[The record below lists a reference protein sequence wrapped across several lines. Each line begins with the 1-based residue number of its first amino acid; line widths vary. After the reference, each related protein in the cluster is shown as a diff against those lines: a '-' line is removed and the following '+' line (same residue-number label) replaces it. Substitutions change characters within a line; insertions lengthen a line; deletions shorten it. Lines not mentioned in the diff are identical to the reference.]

1 MLLWLAEGGLTMKR
15 LKVLVIVKENSNDLE
30 LMLTKEV
37 AVITDTLEQSGFEAV
52 VASASGQPMV
62 TAATTLTPDLKLKDV
77 KVVDYAGIIIP
88 CMAPRMA
95 APEVPKVAAIVK
107 EAVAEGK
114 PVAAQFSS
122 ILILAEAGVLSGK
135 KYAYLTRRI
144 FRPSR
149 QSAQEE
155 MAAEHSTLKDA
166 MYSGYG
172 VVQDGKIITSAVC
185 PLAAK
190 RRGLQ
195 DGTTKLTKALI
206 TELTGE
212 K

>member
-1 MLLWLAEGGLTMKR
+1 MKR
-15 LKVLVIVKENSNDLE
+15 LKVLVIVKENSSELE

-88 CMAPRMA
+88 CMAPPPRMA

-107 EAVAEGK
+107 ETVAEGK
-114 PVAAQFSS
+114 PVAAQVSS
-122 ILILAEAGVLSGK
+122 IPILAEAGVLSGK
-135 KYAYLTRRI
+135 KYAFIT
-144 FRPSR
+144 
-149 QSAQEE
+149 EE
-155 MAAEHSTLKDA
+155 RAAEHSTLKDA
-166 MYSGYG
+166 MYSGNG
-172 VVQDGKIITSAVC
+172 VVQDGKIITSGVC
-185 PLAAK
+185 PMGAK
-190 RRGLQ
+190 RRGLP

>member
-1 MLLWLAEGGLTMKR
+1 MKR
-15 LKVLVIVKENSNDLE
+15 LKVLVIVKEKSNDLE

-88 CMAPRMA
+88 CMAPPPRMA

-155 MAAEHSTLKDA
+155 RAAEHTTLKDA
-166 MYSGYG
+166 IYSGYG

-190 RRGLQ
+190 HRGLQ

>member
-15 LKVLVIVKENSNDLE
+15 LKVLVIVKENSSELE

-52 VASASGQPMV
+52 VASVSGQPMV

-77 KVVDYAGIIIP
+77 KVVDYTGFIIP
-88 CMAPRMA
+88 CMM
-95 APEVPKVAAIVK
+95 APEAPNVAAIVK
-107 EAVAEGK
+107 EAVGEGK
-114 PVAAQFSS
+114 PVAAQVSS
-122 ILILAEAGVLSGK
+122 IPILAEAGVLSGK
-135 KYAYLTRRI
+135 KYAFIT
-144 FRPSR
+144 
-149 QSAQEE
+149 EE
-155 MAAEHSTLKDA
+155 RAAEHSTLKDA
-166 MYSGYG
+166 MYSGNG
-172 VVQDGKIITSAVC
+172 VVQDGKIITSGVC
-185 PLAAK
+185 PMGAK
-190 RRGLQ
+190 RRGLP

>member
-1 MLLWLAEGGLTMKR
+1 MLFWPAEGGLTMKR
-15 LKVLVIVKENSNDLE
+15 LKVLVIVKENSSELE
-30 LMLTKEV
+30 LMLAKEV

-88 CMAPRMA
+88 CMM

-135 KYAYLTRRI
+135 KYAFIT
-144 FRPSR
+144 
-149 QSAQEE
+149 EE
-155 MAAEHSTLKDA
+155 RAAEHSTLKDA

>member
-1 MLLWLAEGGLTMKR
+1 MKR
-15 LKVLVIVKENSNDLE
+15 LKVLVIVKENSSELE

-52 VASASGQPMV
+52 AASASGQPMV

-88 CMAPRMA
+88 CMA

-114 PVAAQFSS
+114 PVAAQVSS
-122 ILILAEAGVLSGK
+122 ILILADAGVLSGK
-135 KYAYLTRRI
+135 KYAFIT
-144 FRPSR
+144 
-149 QSAQEE
+149 EE
-155 MAAEHSTLKDA
+155 RVAEHSTLKDA
-166 MYSGYG
+166 MYGGYG
-172 VVQDGKIITSAVC
+172 VVQDGKIITSGVC
-185 PLAAK
+185 PMGAK

>member
-1 MLLWLAEGGLTMKR
+1 MKR
-15 LKVLVIVKENSNDLE
+15 QKVLVIVKENSSELE

-88 CMAPRMA
+88 CMM

-114 PVAAQFSS
+114 AVAAQFSS
-122 ILILAEAGVLSGK
+122 IPILAEAGVLSGK
-135 KYAYLTRRI
+135 KYAFIT
-144 FRPSR
+144 
-149 QSAQEE
+149 EE
-155 MAAEHSTLKDA
+155 RAAEHSTLKDA

>member
-1 MLLWLAEGGLTMKR
+1 MKR
-15 LKVLVIVKENSNDLE
+15 LKVLVIVKENSSELE
-30 LMLTKEV
+30 FMLTKEV

-62 TAATTLTPDLKLKDV
+62 TAATTLTPGLKLEDV

-88 CMAPRMA
+88 CMM

-114 PVAAQFSS
+114 AVAAQFSS
-122 ILILAEAGVLSGK
+122 IPILAEAGVLSGK
-135 KYAYLTRRI
+135 KYAFIT
-144 FRPSR
+144 
-149 QSAQEE
+149 EE
-155 MAAEHSTLKDA
+155 RAAEHSTLKDA
-166 MYSGYG
+166 INSGSA

>member
-1 MLLWLAEGGLTMKR
+1 MFFWPAEGGLTMKR
-15 LKVLVIVKENSNDLE
+15 LKVLVIVKENSSELE

-62 TAATTLTPDLKLKDV
+62 TAAITLTPDLMLKDV
-77 KVVDYAGIIIP
+77 KVVDYVGIIIP
-88 CMAPRMA
+88 CMM

-135 KYAYLTRRI
+135 KYAFIT
-144 FRPSR
+144 
-149 QSAQEE
+149 EE
-155 MAAEHSTLKDA
+155 KAAEHSTLKDA
-166 MYSGYG
+166 MYSGNG
-172 VVQDGKIITSAVC
+172 VVHDGKIITSAVC
-185 PLAAK
+185 PGAAK
-190 RRGLQ
+190 HHGLQ
-195 DGTTKLTKALI
+195 DGTPKLIKALI

>member
-1 MLLWLAEGGLTMKR
+1 MKR
-15 LKVLVIVKENSNDLE
+15 QKVLVIVKENSSELE

-62 TAATTLTPDLKLKDV
+62 TAATTLTQGLKLEDV

-88 CMAPRMA
+88 CMM
-95 APEVPKVAAIVK
+95 APEVLKVAAIVK

-114 PVAAQFSS
+114 AVAAQFSS
-122 ILILAEAGVLSGK
+122 IPILAEAGVLSGK
-135 KYAYLTRRI
+135 KYAFIT
-144 FRPSR
+144 
-149 QSAQEE
+149 EE
-155 MAAEHSTLKDA
+155 RAAEHSTLKDA
-166 MYSGYG
+166 IYSGSA

>member
-1 MLLWLAEGGLTMKR
+1 MLFWPAEGGLTMKR
-15 LKVLVIVKENSNDLE
+15 LKVLVIVKEKSSELE
-30 LMLTKEV
+30 FMLTKEV

-52 VASASGQPMV
+52 VASASGQLMV

-88 CMAPRMA
+88 CMM

-122 ILILAEAGVLSGK
+122 IRVLADAGVLSGK
-135 KYAYLTRRI
+135 KYAFIT
-144 FRPSR
+144 
-149 QSAQEE
+149 EE
-155 MAAEHSTLKDA
+155 RAAEHSTLKDA

-190 RRGLQ
+190 HRGLQ

>member
-15 LKVLVIVKENSNDLE
+15 LKILVIVKENSSELE
-30 LMLTKEV
+30 FMLTKEA
-37 AVITDTLEQSGFEAV
+37 AVITDKLEQSGFEAV

-88 CMAPRMA
+88 CMMAPG
-95 APEVPKVAAIVK
+95 VPKVAAIVK

-114 PVAAQFSS
+114 PIAAQFSS
-122 ILILAEAGVLSGK
+122 IRILADAGVLSGK
-135 KYAYLTRRI
+135 KYAFIT
-144 FRPSR
+144 
-149 QSAQEE
+149 EE
-155 MAAEHSTLKDA
+155 RAAEHSTLKDA
-166 MYSGYG
+166 IYSGNG

-190 RRGLQ
+190 RSGLQ

-212 K
+212 N